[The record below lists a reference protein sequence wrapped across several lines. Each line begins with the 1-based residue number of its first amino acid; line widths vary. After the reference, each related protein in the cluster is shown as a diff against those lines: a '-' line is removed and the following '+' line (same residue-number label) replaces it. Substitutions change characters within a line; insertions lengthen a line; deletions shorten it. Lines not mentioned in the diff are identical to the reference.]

1 MGWDFAG
8 VEVGRFPRIGLPF
21 GFFFPPFTF
30 VNLANSYSYVKDIFV
45 IGLIVIKYRNGVAP
59 SEVFRGGR
67 RGAALRA
74 CVA

>member
-1 MGWDFAG
+1 MALCGLRGWPFSPNRLA
-8 VEVGRFPRIGLPF
+8 FGLF
-21 GFFFPPFTF
+21 LPPFTF
-30 VNLANSYSYVKDIFV
+30 VNLTKSHSYVKDIFT
-45 IGLIVIKYRNGVAP
+45 IRLIVIKYRNGVAS

>member
-8 VEVGRFPRIGLPF
+8 FEVGRFPRIGLAL
-21 GFFFPPFTF
+21 GLFFTPFTF
-30 VNLANSYSYVKDIFV
+30 VNLAKIHSYVKDIFV
-45 IGLIVIKYRNGVAP
+45 IRPIVIRYRNGAAA

-74 CVA
+74 CIA